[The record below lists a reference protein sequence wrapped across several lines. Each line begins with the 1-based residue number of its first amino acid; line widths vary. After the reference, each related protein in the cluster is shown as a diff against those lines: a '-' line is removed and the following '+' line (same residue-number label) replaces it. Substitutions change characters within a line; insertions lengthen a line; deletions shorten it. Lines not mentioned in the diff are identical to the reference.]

1 MIDENIHLKW
11 MMLAINEAEQAIDKG
26 EVPIGCV
33 IVNDGKVIA
42 KSHNLV
48 ETLNDATAHAEMMAI
63 TSASENLGSKV
74 LEGCSMYVTLE
85 PCAMCAGA
93 IILSKISNLYF
104 GAYDPK
110 AGACGSVLNIVENS
124 QMNNTISVYGGI
136 LDYMSLDLLKNFFA
150 DKRNINKKS

>member
-1 MIDENIHLKW
+1 MT
-11 MMLAINEAEQAIDKG
+11 LAINEAEQAIDKG

-74 LEGCSMYVTLE
+74 LKGCSMYVTLE

-93 IILSKISNLYF
+93 IVLSKISNLYF

-110 AGACGSVLNIVENS
+110 AGACGSILNIVENP
-124 QMNNTISVYGGI
+124 QNNNTISVYGGI
-136 LDYMSLDLLKNFFA
+136 LDYISLDLLKNFFA